1 MEQRLNSYDN
11 EKEFYTKD
19 IGEAAALLTAH
30 IKLLRLE
37 RETNFYWFVFE
48 SKGCEEIRAG
58 YWSGELTVPA
68 KLYSS
73 NLRWLK
79 DRLFAQR

>member
-1 MEQRLNSYDN
+1 MEQRNNHNN
-11 EKEFYTKD
+11 EQEFYTKD
-19 IGEAAALLTAH
+19 IGEAAALLTSH

-48 SKGCEEIRAG
+48 STGCESIRAG
-58 YWSGELTVPA
+58 YWSGELMVPA